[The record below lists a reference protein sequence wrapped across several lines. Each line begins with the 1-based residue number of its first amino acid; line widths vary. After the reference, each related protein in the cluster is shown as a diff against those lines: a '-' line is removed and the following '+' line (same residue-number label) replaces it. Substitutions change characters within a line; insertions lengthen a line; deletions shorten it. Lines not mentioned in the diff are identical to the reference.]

1 MLKGQ
6 ELRQCRLGLNSS
18 GDLLKKKSEKKMEIN
33 VGCVVQLKS
42 GGPLMTVAWIEN
54 GEAYCE
60 WFDNKKKEGSTFQVT
75 SLTRKS

>member
-1 MLKGQ
+1 
-6 ELRQCRLGLNSS
+6 
-18 GDLLKKKSEKKMEIN
+18 MEIN